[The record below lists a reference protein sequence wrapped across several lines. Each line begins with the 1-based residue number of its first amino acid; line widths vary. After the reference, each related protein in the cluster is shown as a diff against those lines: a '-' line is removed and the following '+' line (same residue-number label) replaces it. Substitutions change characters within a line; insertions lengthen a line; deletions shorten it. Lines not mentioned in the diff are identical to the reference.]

1 MTPVDSALENPLV
14 ESIFSYAGQILANRP
29 VNFLGIGNDG
39 AALQAFAERSFG
51 TRLTGSRVMI
61 SLKGYMHGN
70 TKKPDPASVDLLF
83 IDARDHD
90 PAKLSES
97 VRAALQSSAPRARI
111 VLIAKLD
118 VLESSAALALRQLV
132 TDRYSVTHIHVS
144 GDDAD
149 GAVIWIGNAT
159 PSIKQAV
166 VLSRGGLPTSPKH
179 MIDIPINA
187 VRNTENWSDI
197 VPGDAVEETVTAD
210 QLSAYFDIRPGV
222 TTGNDKLL
230 ILPTSE
236 IERLGIEA
244 DAFRPVLPDP
254 SQLDDEIIEGR
265 PGGFPDTNER
275 LMILQ
280 VDSDVDLKARYPNL
294 ASHLETAGALE
305 AEETPV
311 WYALETPPVPPI
323 VCAARDGQ
331 PCCFFL
337 NRSKAIAT
345 DKFVALY
352 PKPAVAAAIA
362 GNASLVAQ
370 IWGEITKAVD
380 DANQDVTLENLPRF
394 EVPSLKRILPPAN

>member
-1 MTPVDSALENPLV
+1 MTQVDSALGNPLV
-14 ESIFSYAGQILANRP
+14 ESIFSYAGQILSNRP
-29 VNFLGIGNDG
+29 VNFLGVGNDG
-39 AALQAFAERSFG
+39 PALQGLAERTFG
-51 TRLTGSRVMI
+51 QRLTGSRVMI

-70 TKKPDPASVDLLF
+70 TKKPDPASIDLLF

-90 PAKLSES
+90 RAKLSDS
-97 VRAALQSSAPRARI
+97 VKEALQASAPRARI
-111 VLIAKLD
+111 ALIVKLD
-118 VLESSAALALRQLV
+118 VLESQETLALRQLV

-149 GAVIWIGNAT
+149 GAVIWIGNAA

-187 VRNTENWSDI
+187 VRNTENWADI
-197 VPGDAVEETVTAD
+197 VPGDAVENAATAD
-210 QLSAYFDIRPGV
+210 QLSSYFDIRPGV
-222 TTGNDKLL
+222 TTGNDNLL

-236 IERLGIEA
+236 IERLGLEA
-244 DAFRPVLPDP
+244 EAFRPVLPDP
-254 SQLDDEIIEGR
+254 SQIDDEIIEGR

-280 VDSDVDLKARYPNL
+280 VDSDTDLKDRYPNL
-294 ASHLETAGALE
+294 SSHLETAVASE
-305 AEETPV
+305 AAASPS
-311 WYALETPPVPPI
+311 WYALEKPPVPPI

-352 PKPAVAAAIA
+352 PKPPVAAAIA
-362 GNASLVAQ
+362 CNASLVAQ

-380 DANQDVTLENLPRF
+380 DASQDVTLENLPRF
-394 EVPSLKRILPPAN
+394 EVPGLKRILPLAN